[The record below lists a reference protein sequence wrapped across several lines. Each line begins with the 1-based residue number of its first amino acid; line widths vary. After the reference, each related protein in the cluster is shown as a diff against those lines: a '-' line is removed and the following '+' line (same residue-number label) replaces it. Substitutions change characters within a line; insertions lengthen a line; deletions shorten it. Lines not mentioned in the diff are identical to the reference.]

1 MIKNRKEPGHSPGF
15 FSFSMLR
22 TKHICYLSC
31 LVAMILT
38 HCSGRHKMSEV
49 KEPSVKK
56 DNSFERGKNLVFNIC
71 GQCHYDQR
79 TQKFTGKR
87 MDDLPGFMG
96 KVYSANITATKN
108 GILSRYTDSQLAW
121 LLKTQTAYDGRC
133 VPWMP
138 RPNLA
143 DDDLNDIII
152 YLRSGDAPVSASDLS
167 AGKTRMNVFGKMAM
181 HFSCKPLPYKIKV
194 KRPDEESMVDYG
206 RYLVDNL
213 ACYHCHSKSI
223 VSLDYM
229 TPENSKGYMQGGMEF
244 EDPYGNKVY
253 SANLTPD
260 KQTGIGMFTTQEFRN
275 LLKEGKFP
283 TGDTLH
289 LPMQKFPYLTDKQAD
304 AIYLYLQ
311 TLPPKNHEI
320 KRNFKKKPVT
330 AKK

>member
-1 MIKNRKEPGHSPGF
+1 MD
-15 FSFSMLR
+15 
-22 TKHICYLSC
+22 
-31 LVAMILT
+31 
-38 HCSGRHKMSEV
+38 CSRHHKVSDV
-49 KEPSVKK
+49 TEPSVKK
-56 DNSFERGKNLVFNIC
+56 DDSFERGKNLVFNIC
-71 GQCHYDQR
+71 GQCHYDPR

-87 MDDLPGFMG
+87 MEDLPGFMG
-96 KVYSANITATKN
+96 KVYSANLTNTKN
-108 GILSRYTDSQLAW
+108 GILSRYTDPQLAW

-152 YLRSGDAPVSASDLS
+152 YLRSGDPPVSASDLS
-167 AGKTRMNVFGKMAM
+167 AGHTRMNIFGKIAV
-181 HFSCKPLPYKIKV
+181 HSTCKPLPYKIKV

-223 VSLDYM
+223 TSLNYM

-244 EDPYGNKVY
+244 KDPYGNNVY

-260 KQTGIGMFTTQEFRN
+260 KQTGIGMFNSEQFRK
-275 LLKEGKFP
+275 LLKEGKLP

-289 LPMQKFPYLTDKQAD
+289 LPMQKFPHLTDKQAD
-304 AIYLYLQ
+304 AIFLYLQ
-311 TLPPKNHEI
+311 TLPPKQHMI
-320 KRNFKKKPVT
+320 KRNFKKNVK
-330 AKK
+330 ARK